1 MQDQMQSEDAGA
13 VLAELAALRPGAPL
27 DAARRVLA
35 ERGLAD
41 ALALELSRIAE
52 LPDPAQALEGS
63 MLHLNAMVLLAARR
77 DTRAFRPLLKLA
89 SGGEDVVED
98 IFGDFLTEDWACAIA
113 ATCDDQ
119 TLIKD
124 FILQDAHSMWPR
136 ICALEALQILV
147 MQGDADCA
155 ATVQWLRDFGLR
167 LERRCGP
174 DADDD
179 DGMLLTET
187 ARLLSELSEPSEMAL
202 IGRWWDAGLLDP
214 QICARQDYVECLT
227 DSAETRAARFAKSQ
241 RGYRR
246 DPLAL
251 MARWHVYSDAYHE
264 EVPQDQWP
272 NDAYLNEIPYVRPYE
287 KVGRNDPCPCNSG
300 KKYKKCC
307 GQ

>member
-1 MQDQMQSEDAGA
+1 MQDQTQGEDAGA

-35 ERGLAD
+35 EQGLAD

-52 LPDPAQALEGS
+52 LPDPAQALEDS

-89 SGGEDVVED
+89 SGSEDDVEE
-98 IFGDFLTEDWACAIA
+98 IFGDFLTEDWGCSIA

-119 TLIKD
+119 ALIKA
-124 FILQDAHSMWPR
+124 FIIQDAHCLWPR

-147 MQGDADCA
+147 MEGDADSA
-155 ATVQWLRDFGLR
+155 ATVQWLRDFGL
-167 LERRCGP
+167 LIEPRCGT
-174 DADDD
+174 DSGSDDD
-179 DGMLLTET
+179 ILLTEA
-187 ARLLSELSEPSEMAL
+187 ARLISELGDPSEMEL
-202 IGRWWDAGLLDP
+202 IDRWWDAGLLDP
-214 QICARQDYVECLT
+214 QICARRHHLEYLAE
-227 DSAETRAARFAKSQ
+227 SAETRAARFAQSR

-246 DPLAL
+246 DPIAL
-251 MARWHVYSDAYHE
+251 MASWHVYSDAYHK
-264 EVPQDQWP
+264 EVPQVQWP
-272 NDAYLNEIPYVRPYE
+272 SDVYLNEIPYVRPYE
-287 KVGRNDPCPCNSG
+287 KIGRNDPCHCNSG